1 MFRTS
6 SFVLHSDFSGS
17 SFELY
22 SGGLMRYFLTIFG
35 LLVVLTLLIAGRRGD
50 ISRKPPIEVFPDM
63 DRQLKL
69 RPQTANG
76 CFANGLSS
84 QLPPPGTIARSEHMK
99 VGAQEIYPFEDAP
112 VNAGRAAGAGSSTNF
127 IALNPMPVTAQLLA
141 RGQQRY
147 TIFCTPCQ
155 GAAGEGN
162 GITKKI
168 GAMAV
173 VASLHDKRVVELPDG
188 DIFNTISSG
197 KNLMGAYGPQIPVED
212 RWAIVAYV
220 RA

>member
-1 MFRTS
+1 
-6 SFVLHSDFSGS
+6 
-17 SFELY
+17 
-22 SGGLMRYFLTIFG
+22 MRYFLMLFG
-35 LLVVLTLLIAGRRGD
+35 VAVVLVLLIAGRRGD
-50 ISRKPPIEVFPDM
+50 ISRRPPIEIFPDM

-76 CFANGLSS
+76 FFANGLSS
-84 QLPPPGTIARSEHMK
+84 QLPPTGTIAQSGPMK
-99 VGAQEIYPFEDAP
+99 VGNQEVFPFEDVP
-112 VNAGRAAGAGSSTNF
+112 VNTGRPAGQGGTTNF
-127 IALNPMPVTAQLLA
+127 IALNPLPVTAQLLT

-147 TIFCTPCQ
+147 TIYCTPCH
-155 GAAGEGN
+155 GATGEGT

-173 VASLHDKRVVELPDG
+173 VTSLHDKRVVELPDG
-188 DIFNTISSG
+188 DIFNTISNG

-220 RA
+220 RALQLSHLGSVDDLSPDSRAKLK